1 MFLQLWP
8 VIYIYIL
15 QKRQTIVGLRAMAR
29 KKIKL
34 EEVAIS
40 EILVADT
47 ALESGAEASDVE
59 D

>member
-1 MFLQLWP
+1 M
-8 VIYIYIL
+8 
-15 QKRQTIVGLRAMAR
+15 IVGLRVMAGE
-29 KKIKL
+29 KIKL
-34 EEVAIS
+34 EEDAIS

>member
-8 VIYIYIL
+8 IMYIVNKADDCRS
-15 QKRQTIVGLRAMAR
+15 QNHGR

-34 EEVAIS
+34 EEEAIS
-40 EILVADT
+40 KILVADT
-47 ALESGAEASDVE
+47 APELGAEASDVE